1 MKLSNLRPVGSES
14 GRFSIT
20 HFPICVIVH
29 PCPGDVQIECS
40 YSFGKYA
47 CPLSRV
53 LDIVLKEG
61 LDVVNCTSTRT
72 DDRFIHTTRSEVL
85 HTLTANNYTELQRKL
100 VKAISS
106 SSSEE
111 RLSETENC

>member
-20 HFPICVIVH
+20 HFPIGVIVH
-29 PCPGDVQIECS
+29 PCPGDVQIKCS

-61 LDVVNCTSTRT
+61 LDVVNCTSTKP
-72 DDRFIHTTRSEVL
+72 DDRFIHTIRCEVP
-85 HTLTANNYTELQRKL
+85 YK
-100 VKAISS
+100 ID
-106 SSSEE
+106 
-111 RLSETENC
+111 

>member
-61 LDVVNCTSTRT
+61 LDVVNCTSTKP
-72 DDRFIHTTRSEVL
+72 DDRFIHTIRCEVP
-85 HTLTANNYTELQRKL
+85 YK
-100 VKAISS
+100 ID
-106 SSSEE
+106 
-111 RLSETENC
+111 